1 MAYMQRITSAA
12 ASRPA
17 VRQALQKA
25 TNNSCNSISSVP
37 KRNYWGHR
45 YHVVPVDGN
54 VILLSTKLINQNNLI
69 FKTSKISQPTL

>member
-1 MAYMQRITSAA
+1 MQRITSAA

-25 TNNSCNSISSVP
+25 NNSISSVP

-45 YHVVPVDGN
+45 YHVVPVDGKHR
-54 VILLSTKLINQNNLI
+54 VLSSLIKELISQNNLT
-69 FKTSKISQPTL
+69 FLNQ

>member
-25 TNNSCNSISSVP
+25 SNSCSNISSVP

-45 YHVVPVDGN
+45 YHVVPVDGKHR
-54 VILLSTKLINQNNLI
+54 VLSSLIKELINQI
-69 FKTSKISQPTL
+69 ITKPFI